1 MILIIVTIILA
12 LPLSVQASD
21 NIICFSYNDAKTILV
36 NLEKGKLCEQQIIL
50 YEQSEKELSVQI
62 QELQKQVAA
71 INEKFDATVKQL
83 QIERKIAEEKDI
95 ARIQEIKEAGKT
107 KWGQL
112 FGAFGVGAVA
122 VGLMILLL

>member
-21 NIICFSYNDAKTILV
+21 AICFSYNDAKTILV

-83 QIERKIAEEKDI
+83 QIERKIAEEKDK
-95 ARIQEIKEAGKT
+95 ARIQEIEEAGKT

-112 FGAFGVGAVA
+112 FGSFGAGALLTIAA
-122 VGLMILLL
+122 VLLL

>member
-21 NIICFSYNDAKTILV
+21 IICFSYNDAKTILV

-62 QELQKQVAA
+62 QELQKQVAV

-112 FGAFGVGAVA
+112 FASFGAGALLTIAA
-122 VGLMILLL
+122 VLLL